1 MRVAGLICRH
11 PPALNEATM
20 PPTLRAKLDESS
32 TQATGSTVRGQALR
46 RFVLTLPSYVL
57 AVFMLYTGAWLDLF
71 PLERAHSI
79 AWVIAGGLGVFG
91 GLIWSGLTLG
101 WRDPMVVLPQVLFSV
116 VVVALSYHLIELTRG
131 VAFMWLAVIVVYDM
145 RRLPMKQVKFV
156 IAAATVLQLAN
167 SISIW
172 AAHPN
177 GPKLIDELLN
187 LVCLAL
193 LLPTL
198 TLVSTHARTM
208 VKRRKQQN
216 AEREEALQA
225 LNFLSV
231 HDTLTGLYNRRHMLA
246 CLELEARKT
255 ARFGVPF
262 TVGILDIDFFK
273 RVNDQHGHA
282 LGDAVLK
289 RFSEIASSVF
299 EPFET
304 VARWGGEEFVVLM
317 PEADERSA
325 CHRLHDLRAAVRQ
338 HDWDAVHPG
347 LRITFSAGLAT
358 YRDGDVA
365 HLMEVADRALYA
377 AKHAGRDRVSP
388 DFDHG
393 EARSPH
399 GEDLTGSRER
409 AQASLAR
416 RGPRCALAPA
426 PAPAAAAKLIPG
438 KKAQHAAE
446 RGAASRATSSS
457 LSKLLWTDDRKTRA
471 LLKLALAVSCMY
483 VFWLLVVIFYA
494 IPKHMFPHWL
504 ELVLLGHLTIG
515 AVAPPVIIRSGWS
528 KRFKDPI
535 FLMEQCIWANLMLVA
550 AYFFSPIGKGA
561 LLGVLCQVQ
570 AFGFPSFS
578 PRQARYAGSAVMV
591 MLVMSWIGMTLW
603 GGPGFDAASHGLIVA
618 TACGVLL
625 LLTWQSYNYALYRER
640 NQEERRELELA
651 IAEVERLTT
660 IDTLTGLYNRQHL
673 HEVLDHETIRSG
685 IGSPGFCVALID
697 LDHFKQVNDIHGHH
711 VGDEVL
717 VGFAALAKT
726 SFRET
731 DTVGRW
737 GGEEFLI
744 VMPGGSQRSIDR
756 LLAAVAQATLSTHAS
771 ALRVTASAGLAHH
784 RAGETWADTLERAD
798 RALYAAKETG
808 RNQCIAES

>member
-1 MRVAGLICRH
+1 MTAST
-11 PPALNEATM
+11 PP
-20 PPTLRAKLDESS
+20 LRARLDESRF
-32 TQATGSTVRGQALR
+32 QAPSLTVHGQAKR

-57 AVFMLYTGAWLDLF
+57 ALLVLYIGAWLNLF
-71 PLERAHSI
+71 TIERAHAI
-79 AWVIAGGLGVFG
+79 AVVIAGGLGIFG
-91 GLIWSGLTLG
+91 ALIWSGLTLQ
-101 WRDPMVVLPQVLFSV
+101 WRDPLVVLPQVLFSV
-116 VVVALSYHLIELTRG
+116 VVVALSYQLIEISRG

-145 RRLPMKQVKFV
+145 RRLPVKQVRFV
-156 IAAATVLQLAN
+156 IASATVLQLAN
-167 SISIW
+167 SVSIW
-172 AAHPN
+172 AANPN

-187 LVCLAL
+187 LGCLAL

-198 TLVSTHARTM
+198 TMVSTHARTL

-216 AEREEALQA
+216 AEREKALQA

-231 HDTLTGLYNRRHMLA
+231 HDTLTGLHNRRHMLA
-246 CLELEARKT
+246 RLEQEARKT

-262 TVGILDIDFFK
+262 TVGVLDIDFFK

-282 LGDAVLK
+282 VGDAVLQ
-289 RFSEIASSVF
+289 RFAEIASSVF

-317 PEADERSA
+317 PGADGRSA
-325 CHRLHDLRAAVRQ
+325 YHRLHNLRAAIHQ
-338 HDWDAVHPG
+338 HDWGAVHPG

-358 YRDGDVA
+358 YRDGSVE
-365 HLMEVADRALYA
+365 HLMEAADQALYA
-377 AKHAGRDRVSP
+377 AKHAGRDRISP
-388 DFDHG
+388 EFDHVD
-393 EARSPH
+393 APSLH
-399 GEDLTGSRER
+399 GDALAGSQER
-409 AQASLAR
+409 VEASLAG
-416 RGPRCALAPA
+416 RGPPPA
-426 PAPAAAAKLIPG
+426 PVPAAAPMLIPG
-438 KKAQHAAE
+438 KKAHQPLE
-446 RGAASRATSSS
+446 RSAASRATSSS
-457 LSKLLWTDDRKTRA
+457 LSKLPWTGDPKTRT
-471 LLKLALAVSCMY
+471 LLKLAAAVSGMY
-483 VFWLLVVIFYA
+483 FFWLLVVIFYA

-515 AVAPPVIIRSGWS
+515 AVAPLVIIRSGWS

-570 AFGFPSFS
+570 AFGFPAFS
-578 PRQARYAGSAVMV
+578 PRQARYSGSAVLV
-591 MLVMSWIGMTLW
+591 MLAMSWIGMTLW
-603 GGPGFDAASHGLIVA
+603 GGPGFDAASDGLIIA

-625 LLTWQSYNYALYRER
+625 LLTWQSYNYALYREK
-640 NQEERRELELA
+640 NQKERRELELA

-697 LDHFKQVNDIHGHH
+697 LDHFKQVNDIYGHQ

-726 SFRET
+726 AFRDT

-744 VMPGGSQRSIDR
+744 VMPGGSRHSMDR
-756 LLAAVAQATLSTHAS
+756 LLVAVAQAQLSPQAS

-784 RAGETWADTLERAD
+784 RVGEPWADTLERAD
-798 RALYAAKETG
+798 RALYVAKETG
-808 RNQCIAES
+808 RNQCIADV

>member
-1 MRVAGLICRH
+1 MLTAST
-11 PPALNEATM
+11 PP
-20 PPTLRAKLDESS
+20 LRARLDESRF
-32 TQATGSTVRGQALR
+32 QAPSLTVHGQAKR

-57 AVFMLYTGAWLDLF
+57 ALLVLYIGAWLNLF
-71 PLERAHSI
+71 TIERAHAI
-79 AWVIAGGLGVFG
+79 AVVIAGGLGIFG
-91 GLIWSGLTLG
+91 ALIWSGRTLQ
-101 WRDPMVVLPQVLFSV
+101 WRDPLVVLPQVLFSV
-116 VVVALSYHLIELTRG
+116 VVVALSYQLIEISRG

-145 RRLPMKQVKFV
+145 RRLPVKQVRFV
-156 IAAATVLQLAN
+156 IASATVLQLAN
-167 SISIW
+167 SVSIW
-172 AAHPN
+172 AANPN

-187 LVCLAL
+187 LGCLAL

-198 TLVSTHARTM
+198 TMVSTHARTL

-216 AEREEALQA
+216 AEREKALQA

-231 HDTLTGLYNRRHMLA
+231 HDTLTGLHNRRHMLA
-246 CLELEARKT
+246 RLEQEARKT

-262 TVGILDIDFFK
+262 TVGVLDIDFFK

-282 LGDAVLK
+282 VGDTVLQ
-289 RFSEIASSVF
+289 RFAEIASSVF

-317 PEADERSA
+317 PGADGRSA
-325 CHRLHDLRAAVRQ
+325 YHRLHNLRAAVHQ
-338 HDWDAVHPG
+338 HDWGAVHPG
-347 LRITFSAGLAT
+347 LRITFSAGLAM
-358 YRDGDVA
+358 YRDGSVE
-365 HLMEVADRALYA
+365 HLMEAADQALYA
-377 AKHAGRDRVSP
+377 AKHAGRDRISP
-388 DFDHG
+388 EFDHVD
-393 EARSPH
+393 APSPH
-399 GEDLTGSRER
+399 GDNLAGSQER
-409 AQASLAR
+409 VEASMAG
-416 RGPRCALAPA
+416 RGPPPT
-426 PAPAAAAKLIPG
+426 PAPAAPPMLIPG
-438 KKAQHAAE
+438 KKAQAPLE
-446 RGAASRATSSS
+446 CSAASRATSSA
-457 LSKLLWTDDRKTRA
+457 LSKLFRTDDPKTRT
-471 LLKLALAVSCMY
+471 LLKLAAAVSGMY
-483 VFWLLVVIFYA
+483 FFWLLVVIFYA

-515 AVAPPVIIRSGWS
+515 AVAPLVIIRSGWS

-570 AFGFPSFS
+570 AFGFPAFS
-578 PRQARYAGSAVMV
+578 PRQARYSGSAVLV
-591 MLVMSWIGMTLW
+591 MLAMSWIGMTLW
-603 GGPGFDAASHGLIVA
+603 GGPGFDAASDGLIIA

-625 LLTWQSYNYALYRER
+625 LLTWQSYNYALYREK
-640 NQEERRELELA
+640 NQKERRELELA

-697 LDHFKQVNDIHGHH
+697 LDHFKQVNDIYGHQ

-726 SFRET
+726 AFRDT

-744 VMPGGSQRSIDR
+744 VMPGGSRHSMDR
-756 LLAAVAQATLSTHAS
+756 LLVAVAQAQLSPQAS

-784 RAGETWADTLERAD
+784 RVGEPWADTLERAD
-798 RALYAAKETG
+798 RALYVAKETG
-808 RNQCIAES
+808 RNQCIADV